1 MHSDWEDS
9 LIEVEDEWDDI
20 TPRTQTHVETAPS
33 DQMYLPPPPG
43 NPLPSPPIATSSAS
57 GTLTVKPPSSPTGFS
72 KSLHSVIGPSLLG
85 VKSRNEPLDSC
96 NLYSENNVNSGGFDV
111 HPCYTEELENRASNE
126 VRPPSPATGSDSSGV
141 YSDTSVNWL
150 SGAETAQSKE
160 EKSSL
165 GSVIPQQ
172 TEEANSA
179 GRDWRRER
187 EELIQRDG
195 ELRRM
200 LEMPRQELKK
210 MINLSQEKERLER
223 KIRYERN
230 ASVLG

>member
-9 LIEVEDEWDDI
+9 STEVEDERDDI
-20 TPRTQTHVETAPS
+20 TPLTQTHMETSPR

-43 NPLPSPPIATSSAS
+43 TPLPSPPIATSSAS

-85 VKSRNEPLDSC
+85 VKSGNEPLDSC

-141 YSDTSVNWL
+141 YSDTSVNCL

>member
-9 LIEVEDEWDDI
+9 LIEVEDEWGDI
-20 TPRTQTHVETAPS
+20 TPLTQTRMETAPS
-33 DQMYLPPPPG
+33 DQLYLPPPPG
-43 NPLPSPPIATSSAS
+43 IPLPSPPIATSSAS
-57 GTLTVKPPSSPTGFS
+57 RTLTVEPPSSPTGFS

-85 VKSRNEPLDSC
+85 VKSRNDPSDSC
-96 NLYSENNVNSGGFDV
+96 NLYSENNVNSGDFDV
-111 HPCYTEELENRASNE
+111 HPCHSEELENRASNE

-141 YSDTSVNWL
+141 YSDTGVNCL

-160 EKSSL
+160 EKSLL
-165 GSVIPQQ
+165 GSVMPQQ

-179 GRDWRRER
+179 GQDWRRER
-187 EELIQRDG
+187 EELNQRDG
-195 ELRRM
+195 ELRRK
-200 LEMPRQELKK
+200 LEMPRQELKT
-210 MINLSQEKERLER
+210 MINLRKEKERLER

>member
-9 LIEVEDEWDDI
+9 LIEVGDNWDDI
-20 TPRTQTHVETAPS
+20 TPLTQTHMETPPS
-33 DQMYLPPPPG
+33 DQLYLPPPPG
-43 NPLPSPPIATSSAS
+43 TPLPSPPVATSSAS
-57 GTLTVKPPSSPTGFS
+57 GTLTVEPPSSPTGFS

-85 VKSRNEPLDSC
+85 VKSRNEPSDSC
-96 NLYSENNVNSGGFDV
+96 NLYSENNVNSGGVDV
-111 HPCYTEELENRASNE
+111 HACYSEELENCASNE

-141 YSDTSVNWL
+141 YSDTSVNCL
-150 SGAETAQSKE
+150 LGAETAQSKA
-160 EKSSL
+160 EKSLL

-172 TEEANSA
+172 AEEVNSA
-179 GRDWRRER
+179 GQDWRRER

-210 MINLSQEKERLER
+210 MINLRQEKERLER